1 MSNTIQPSYG
11 TQAYSAPTKAR
22 EAKQTGTQANRFLD
36 MAAQASR
43 GRMDTLTT
51 GMSGLMGMA
60 GLPTS
65 LMMDL
70 SVRATGQV
78 QTGSVDATEATE
90 APSLETMLKAK
101 YPNIHYHVFDAS
113 SGYWRTRNDYPH
125 YLLYQ
130 DGDKAKETLENWQP
144 TGANPFY
151 GSIDGRFTAPKEIH
165 ALGNVPPGSK
175 AVVIHPKV
183 QERMEQ
189 DPAYAQ
195 EIFAKIDTWFAF
207 DVARNEAIMPGS
219 TWDMSQAVAIGED
232 GNICNACSSSA
243 GGEITYSKSGSD
255 DEESWW
261 DLRMAR
267 HAEFMKLAVEKQIQ
281 RRMQASDLLSASAA
295 KSQLAAMLTG
305 GNLREIFGSEIA
317 GIPTETVLAITQS
330 QVWGGGAIL

>member
-1 MSNTIQPSYG
+1 
-11 TQAYSAPTKAR
+11 
-22 EAKQTGTQANRFLD
+22 
-36 MAAQASR
+36 MAAHR
-43 GRMDTLTT
+43 GQ
-51 GMSGLMGMA
+51 
-60 GLPTS
+60 S
-65 LMMDL
+65 LLRLHRRQIYRSEGD
-70 SVRATGQV
+70 SCPGQRP
-78 QTGSVDATEATE
+78 A
-90 APSLETMLKAK
+90 
-101 YPNIHYHVFDAS
+101 
-113 SGYWRTRNDYPH
+113 W
-125 YLLYQ
+125 
-130 DGDKAKETLENWQP
+130 
-144 TGANPFY
+144 
-151 GSIDGRFTAPKEIH
+151 
-165 ALGNVPPGSK
+165 
-175 AVVIHPKV
+175 
-183 QERMEQ
+183 EQ

-281 RRMQASDLLSASAA
+281 RHIQASELAASAAA

>member
-11 TQAYSAPTKAR
+11 TQAYSVPTKAR
-22 EAKQTGTQANRFLD
+22 EAKQTGTQGSSFMD

-43 GRMDTLTT
+43 SRADTFTT
-51 GMSGLMGMA
+51 GLSGLAGMA
-60 GLPTS
+60 AMPTS

-70 SVRATGQV
+70 AVRSGGQV
-78 QTGSVDATEATE
+78 QAAGTEAVE

-165 ALGNVPPGSK
+165 ALGNVPPGST

-267 HAEFMKLAVEKQIQ
+267 HAEFMKLAAEKQIECH
-281 RRMQASDLLSASAA
+281 MQASQLAASAAA

-317 GIPTETVLAITQS
+317 GIPTETVLAITQA
-330 QVWGGGAIL
+330 QVWGGGAIF

>member
-1 MSNTIQPSYG
+1 MSNTIQSSYG
-11 TQAYSAPTKAR
+11 TSAYSVLTKAR
-22 EAKQTGTQANRFLD
+22 ETKQTGTQANSFLD
-36 MAAQASR
+36 MAAQASDR
-43 GRMDTLTT
+43 RMDTLTT
-51 GMSGLMGMA
+51 SMSGLMGMA

-70 SVRATGQV
+70 SVRAAGQV
-78 QTGSVDATEATE
+78 QAEGAEAME
-90 APSLETMLKAK
+90 ALSLETMLKAK

-113 SGYWRTRNDYPH
+113 SGYWKTRNDYPH

-151 GSIDGRFTAPKEIH
+151 GSIDGRFTAPKEIR
-165 ALGNVPPGSK
+165 ALGSVPPGSK

-195 EIFAKIDTWFAF
+195 EIYAKIDTWFAF
-207 DVARNEAIMPGS
+207 DAARNEAMMPGS
-219 TWDMSQAVAIGED
+219 TLGMSQAVAIGED

-281 RRMQASDLLSASAA
+281 RRMQASDLLAASAA
-295 KSQLAAMLTG
+295 KSRLASMMNS
-305 GNLREIFGSEIA
+305 GNLQAIFGDEIA
-317 GIPTETVLAITQS
+317 GIPTETVLAITQT
-330 QVWGGGAIL
+330 QVWGG

>member
-1 MSNTIQPSYG
+1 MSNTIQASYG
-11 TQAYSAPTKAR
+11 TTTYSTPAKAR
-22 EAKQTGTQANRFLD
+22 ETRQTGTQASSFLD

-43 GRMDTLTT
+43 NRMDTLTT
-51 GMSGLMGMA
+51 GMSGLMGMS

-70 SVRATGQV
+70 SVRATRQV
-78 QTGSVDATEATE
+78 QTEGVEATE

-130 DGDKAKETLENWQP
+130 EGDKAKETLENWQP

-151 GSIDGRFTAPKEIH
+151 GSVDGQFIAPSEIK
-165 ALGNVPPGSK
+165 ALSSVPLGSK
-175 AVVIHPKV
+175 AVVIHPAV

-195 EIFAKIDTWFAF
+195 EIFAKIDAWFAF
-207 DVARNEAIMPGS
+207 DVARNEAIMPGC
-219 TWDMSQAVAIGED
+219 TAGMSQAVAIGED
-232 GNICNACSSSA
+232 GNICNACSSSP
-243 GGEITYSKSGSD
+243 GRITYSQSGSD
-255 DEESWW
+255 DGESWW

-267 HAEFMKLAVEKQIQ
+267 HAEFMKLLVENQIQ
-281 RRMQASDLLSASAA
+281 RQMQASDLLSATAA
-295 KSQLAAMLTG
+295 KSQLASMMSG
-305 GNLREIFGSEIA
+305 GNLQAIFGNEIA
-317 GIPTETVLAITQS
+317 SVPTETVLAITQA
-330 QVWGGGAIL
+330 QVWGGGVIL

>member
-22 EAKQTGTQANRFLD
+22 EAKQTEANRFLD

-43 GRMDTLTT
+43 GRTDTLTT

-130 DGDKAKETLENWQP
+130 NGDKAQETLENWQP

-255 DEESWW
+255 DGESWW

-267 HAEFMKLAVEKQIQ
+267 HAELMELAVEKQIE
-281 RRMQASDLLSASAA
+281 RRIQASQMASSAAA

-317 GIPTETVLAITQS
+317 GIPTETVLAITQA
-330 QVWGGGAIL
+330 QVWGGGTSW

>member
-1 MSNTIQPSYG
+1 MSNTIQPSYR
-11 TQAYSAPTKAR
+11 TRTYSAPTKAR
-22 EAKQTGTQANRFLD
+22 ETKQAGTQGSSFMD
-36 MAAQASR
+36 MAEQASR
-43 GRMDTLTT
+43 SRADTFTT
-51 GMSGLMGMA
+51 GLGGLAGMA
-60 GLPTS
+60 AMPIS

-70 SVRATGQV
+70 AVRSGGQV
-78 QTGSVDATEATE
+78 QAGGTEAVE

-130 DGDKAKETLENWQP
+130 DGEKAKETLENWQP

-207 DVARNEAIMPGS
+207 DVARNEAIMPGC
-219 TWDMSQAVAIGED
+219 TAGMSQAVAIGED
-232 GNICNACSSSA
+232 GNICNACSSSP
-243 GGEITYSKSGSD
+243 GRITYSKSGSD

-267 HAEFMKLAVEKQIQ
+267 HAEFMKLAAEKQIQ
-281 RRMQASDLLSASAA
+281 RRIQASQLAASAAA
-295 KSQLAAMLTG
+295 KSQLAAMLNN

-317 GIPTETVLAITQS
+317 SIPTETVLAITQS